1 MKFTTFGESH
11 GKFIGVVVEGVPA
24 GLEISPTE
32 IDRELKRRQVGYGR
46 GARMKIES
54 GENLCEIVSGV
65 RWGKTTGA
73 PITILIPNK
82 DWLNNRKLLSVLSS
96 DKEKPHLTRPRP
108 GHADLA
114 GFLKYNLE
122 DITDVLERASARET
136 AARAAAGAVFKKYLT
151 LTGIEIFSW
160 VESIGNVSI
169 SDSSYKSKDPADVFA
184 RAEKSDLRT
193 PDPVAAKEMRALIDK
208 AAKKGDTLGGVF
220 RVVATKVPVG
230 LGSYVSWEERLDGRL
245 AAALMSI
252 QAIKGVEI
260 GAGFEGC
267 ISLMGSKFQ
276 DEIFYSPKN
285 KKFFRKTNNA
295 GGIEGGISNGEDV
308 VIRCAMKPIPTII
321 GEPLSTVEFLSNGK
335 ITAAKAPA
343 IRSDVCAVPAAA
355 VVAEAMTAFV
365 LASAVRDRFGGDNVK
380 DFLHN
385 FSRNSKG

>member
-54 GENLCEIVSGV
+54 GENLCEVVSGV

-136 AARAAAGAVFKKYLT
+136 AARTAAGAVFKKYLT
-151 LTGIEIFSW
+151 LTGIKIFSW

-230 LGSYVSWEERLDGRL
+230 LGSYASWEERLDGRL
-245 AAALMSI
+245 ASALMSI

-267 ISLMGSKFQ
+267 VSLMGSKFQ

-285 KKFFRKTNNA
+285 KKFFRQTNNA
-295 GGIEGGISNGEDV
+295 GGIEGGISNGEDIV
-308 VIRCAMKPIPTII
+308 VRCAMKPIPTIV
-321 GEPLSTVEFLSNGK
+321 GEPLSTIEFLPNGR
-335 ITAAKAPA
+335 ISPAKAPA

-365 LASAVRDRFGGDNVK
+365 LASAVRDRFGGDNIK
-380 DFLHN
+380 DFFHN
-385 FSRNSKG
+385 FRRNSKG